1 MSQVLSMRVREEQME
16 RLRREA
22 RRFGKTPSENA
33 ALLLEEA
40 LRHNEFAF
48 IDFRQSPVGRQ
59 AYVQGTTLAVWEVVM
74 VARSVGFD
82 AARAAEHMGWPL
94 ARVQAALNYAA
105 AYPAEIE
112 AALADNDAVN
122 FRSLQ
127 RMLPQATEFLIDEP
141 TPAAS

>member
-1 MSQVLSMRVREEQME
+1 
-16 RLRREA
+16 
-22 RRFGKTPSENA
+22 
-33 ALLLEEA
+33 
-40 LRHNEFAF
+40 
-48 IDFRQSPVGRQ
+48 
-59 AYVQGTTLAVWEVVM
+59 VQGTTLAVWEVVM

-82 AARAAEHMGWPL
+82 AARAAEHLGWSL